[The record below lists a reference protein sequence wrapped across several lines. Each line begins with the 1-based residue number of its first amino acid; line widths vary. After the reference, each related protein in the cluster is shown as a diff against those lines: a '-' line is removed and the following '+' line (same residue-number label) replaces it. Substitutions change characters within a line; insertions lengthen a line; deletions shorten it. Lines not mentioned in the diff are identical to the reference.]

1 MLDLVCNDPSACS
14 QDQRNYQP
22 ISIFESAFIEIYT
35 SESTNTDSQPSE
47 DMRPIEFDAPYIIA
61 NIPTCIIDE
70 NVQSVPV
77 NIENVHVNEDI
88 VNLQPIPIS
97 NTNSFPSG
105 FEVDEPSAKIPP
117 FEIDGL
123 ALDTDLLDLSVPN
136 FSLEI
141 DFKDEQLQPVGSDFQ
156 VESREDLELNTS
168 QESSGI
174 PDSDEIQIVQFVT
187 ANNSSLTITS
197 LLPHEAIRHPTVI
210 EVYSCEYCERKFTSE
225 AATHAHI
232 FDIHLESK
240 EPVFQVQESITFLR
254 NYPAPACLS
263 CRTGFLTLNLLNKH
277 CQRLHSGDLNK
288 FACSIC
294 NFDFPALNDFFTH
307 RCTNEMPVWKPF
319 KCDVCEECFVSFELR
334 ASHDCDGPPIFER
347 DLCPDELQSVV
358 LLPSLDNLLE
368 LTLPPLVEDL
378 DILSCIY
385 CSEKFPDEEQLAQHI
400 IQLHLSFDIN
410 PYNRKCLPKR
420 KSFSSCKECG
430 LIFASS
436 AARLSHSCLHSS
448 NQNQNTSQTH
458 ISVSLP
464 SDLDAGMNDQ
474 VELSANPQ
482 SDGLQNV
489 QIENLSGTLPIPPA
503 TSPNQDVSL
512 SPQASSQ
519 NSTVRKKSRKCS
531 FQGCSVIK
539 TSKKAL
545 SIHRFPSLP
554 PPPDSLQAIPVSP
567 VEPESCPS
575 HPLRSGDTL
584 HLLFPIFNPTDCTEE
599 NCVFKSRG
607 KTWHSIKCSL
617 LRHLRTAHH
626 FTSLIT
632 VHWCATCASR
642 IKQPKKHQ
650 CLTPGVMINIKID
663 GAFPC
668 TEDGCTDEFPS
679 ELGLRNHLTAHKKAS
694 ALANATQRV
703 IPKMGP
709 KKFKRKKK
717 VDLPVPDLPDESIT
731 DPVFALAPPPEDV
744 NPSNEDVQDDVP
756 VPGPLSIY
764 IEHIEDIINQDPS
777 QEFFEYF
784 CQAIEMAVV
793 EVQNISFQPP
803 PSQPADQN
811 IKRSRKD
818 IDVTDPQACQTLFNR
833 NPKRAVREICEGP
846 PIRCQIPV
854 NIIEDHFK
862 SAWDAQHPVLAPLPP
877 VSEERTPIL
886 ERNFSITEV
895 SKKTGRIPP
904 SWKRTVTILI
914 PKKNSDLDNPANWR
928 PIALSNTIYKIF
940 TKVLAGRLSDWYSK
954 FSALSHCQKGFT
966 PFDGVLEH
974 NFVLQTRLE
983 HARAQNKDL
992 CVDWLDVTNAFGA
1005 VPHQLIYN
1013 ALSAAGSGEQFIN
1026 IIKDIY
1032 TDCHTSILSN
1042 DASTN
1047 PIKINSGV
1055 KQGCPISG
1063 LLFNISI
1070 DHILR
1075 KVQGNA
1081 SEHQILA
1088 FADDLCLLG
1097 SSADELQDML
1107 DVVQSE
1113 MSNIG
1118 LALNPLR
1125 GGGTP
1130 SVPPTS
1136 RFFFINLYKG
1146 SALQRVNPSK
1156 SFSFHFSGSTP
1167 VRVEHSTFRLG
1178 SDLLTPIEE
1187 FNFTKF
1193 LGKPVGFNPV
1203 PDYDTFNNFGI
1214 TAKKLLASQLSA
1226 WQKIQALKMFFF
1238 PALQFVMRTGQ
1249 FKKEDW
1255 SLLDDAIRHAVKEV
1269 LYLPENAS
1277 NEYIY
1282 GHVRSGC
1289 VGLPIAAEESD
1300 LNRIDSAFKLLTSK
1314 DSILADLALKHLT
1327 NSASSRMQKI
1337 NITDDDLAN
1346 FMSGDLEIDEN
1357 DRPHSNPYS
1366 NVWTVARVA
1375 SRRMKAEWLFNE
1387 GIPQIKFKD
1396 ITIKSSA
1403 RRKVLFS
1410 IRNRLRQ
1417 DRALALT
1424 SDQGRIMECIAQ
1436 SLASS
1441 HFLLNGQ
1448 YLRFSEYR
1456 FIHRARLNLL
1466 PLNGLQRKET
1476 TYINSIAVPPRHTA
1490 NLKTGRAI
1498 NCSYKRTKA
1507 TKQLIVEGFLKVND

>member
-1 MLDLVCNDPSACS
+1 
-14 QDQRNYQP
+14 QTI
-22 ISIFESAFIEIYT
+22 ISE
-35 SESTNTDSQPSE
+35 
-47 DMRPIEFDAPYIIA
+47 
-61 NIPTCIIDE
+61 
-70 NVQSVPV
+70 
-77 NIENVHVNEDI
+77 
-88 VNLQPIPIS
+88 
-97 NTNSFPSG
+97 
-105 FEVDEPSAKIPP
+105 
-117 FEIDGL
+117 
-123 ALDTDLLDLSVPN
+123 
-136 FSLEI
+136 
-141 DFKDEQLQPVGSDFQ
+141 
-156 VESREDLELNTS
+156 
-168 QESSGI
+168 
-174 PDSDEIQIVQFVT
+174 
-187 ANNSSLTITS
+187 
-197 LLPHEAIRHPTVI
+197 
-210 EVYSCEYCERKFTSE
+210 
-225 AATHAHI
+225 
-232 FDIHLESK
+232 
-240 EPVFQVQESITFLR
+240 
-254 NYPAPACLS
+254 
-263 CRTGFLTLNLLNKH
+263 
-277 CQRLHSGDLNK
+277 
-288 FACSIC
+288 
-294 NFDFPALNDFFTH
+294 
-307 RCTNEMPVWKPF
+307 
-319 KCDVCEECFVSFELR
+319 
-334 ASHDCDGPPIFER
+334 
-347 DLCPDELQSVV
+347 
-358 LLPSLDNLLE
+358 
-368 LTLPPLVEDL
+368 
-378 DILSCIY
+378 
-385 CSEKFPDEEQLAQHI
+385 
-400 IQLHLSFDIN
+400 
-410 PYNRKCLPKR
+410 
-420 KSFSSCKECG
+420 
-430 LIFASS
+430 
-436 AARLSHSCLHSS
+436 
-448 NQNQNTSQTH
+448 
-458 ISVSLP
+458 SLP
-464 SDLDAGMNDQ
+464 SDLNDGMIDH
-474 VELSANPQ
+474 VELSTNPQ
-482 SDGLQNV
+482 FDGLQNV
-489 QIENLSGTLPIPPA
+489 QIVNTSGTISITPA
-503 TSPNQDVSL
+503 APPNQDVSL
-512 SPQASSQ
+512 SMFHCLLSLHRKILLSEKSPGNVLSKDAQLSKQARRHYRFIGFA
-519 NSTVRKKSRKCS
+519 STKFHSRNVIHKLILNLRKTFIQPLLHLLQIHCKL
-531 FQGCSVIK
+531 F
-539 TSKKAL
+539 L
-545 SIHRFPSLP
+545 SP
-554 PPPDSLQAIPVSP
+554 P
-567 VEPESCPS
+567 VETESCPS

-584 HLLFPIFNPTDCTEE
+584 HLLFPIFNPTDCTEK

-607 KTWHSIKCSL
+607 KTWYSIKCSL
-617 LRHLRTAHH
+617 LRHLQTAHH
-626 FTSLIT
+626 LSNLIT

-650 CLTPGVMINIKID
+650 CLAPGVMANIKID

-668 TEDGCTDEFPS
+668 TENGCTDEFPS
-679 ELGLRNHLTAHKKAS
+679 ELGLRNHLSAHKKAT

-717 VDLPVPDLPDESIT
+717 GDLPVTDIPDESIT
-731 DPVFALAPPPEDV
+731 DPVFALAPPPPPEVD
-744 NPSNEDVQDDVP
+744 NPPYEETQEDVP

-764 IEHIEDIINQDPS
+764 IEHIEDIINQDPTE
-777 QEFFEYF
+777 EFFEYF
-784 CQAIEMAVV
+784 CQAIEMAVA

-811 IKRSRKD
+811 VKRSRKD
-818 IDVTDPQACQTLFNR
+818 IDITDPQACQTLFNR

-846 PIRCQIPV
+846 PIRCQIPANV
-854 NIIEDHFK
+854 IEDHFK
-862 SAWDAQHPVLAPLPP
+862 SAWDAQHPVLTPLPP
-877 VSEERTPIL
+877 TSEERTPIL
-886 ERNFSITEV
+886 ERNFSINEV
-895 SKKTGRIPP
+895 SKKLASAQNSAPGPDRLTYFHWRSVPKSQKFLTLAFNASLHFQRIPP
-904 SWKRTVTILI
+904 SWKRTVNILI
-914 PKKNSDLDNPANWR
+914 PKKSSDLDNPANWR

-940 TKVLAGRLSDWYSK
+940 TKVLAGRLSDWCSK

-974 NFVLQTRLE
+974 DFVLQTRLE

-992 CVDWLDVTNAFGA
+992 CVAWLDVTNAFGA
-1005 VPHQLIYN
+1005 DPHQLIYN

-1042 DASTN
+1042 DSSTN

-1075 KVQGNA
+1075 KIQGNA

-1113 MSNIG
+1113 MTNIG
-1118 LALNPLR
+1118 LALNP
-1125 GGGTP
+1125 T
-1130 SVPPTS
+1130 
-1136 RFFFINLYKG
+1136 
-1146 SALQRVNPSK
+1146 K

-1238 PALQFVMRTGQ
+1238 PALQFVIRTGQ

-1255 SLLDDAIRHAVKEV
+1255 TLLDDAVRHAVKEV
-1269 LYLPENAS
+1269 LFLPENAS

-1314 DSILADLALKHLT
+1314 DSLLSDLALKHLT
-1327 NSASSRMQKI
+1327 NSVSSRMQKV
-1337 NITDDDLAN
+1337 NITDEDLAN
-1346 FMSGDLEIDEN
+1346 FMSGDLDIDEN

-1375 SRRMKAEWLFNE
+1375 SRRLKAEWLFNE

-1396 ITIKSSA
+1396 IIIKSSA

-1424 SDQGRIMECIAQ
+1424 SKPDQGRIMECIAQ
-1436 SLASS
+1436 SPTSS

-1466 PLNGLQRKET
+1466 PLNGLPWKET
-1476 TYINSIAVPPRHTA
+1476 TDKKCRRCSKADLETLAHVLNHCEPHSRAWQLRHNGIQDRIVVAARNSSVEILSVNKKVTKELNLRPDIVLKLNGKIFIVDVTCPFENRLESIERAKQEKHRKYAPLLDHFLPSSSSVEIVPIVVGALGYWDPANDRFLSKIMSKSYLKKMAKLCVSDNARWARDIYVEHITGHRQFNESLVVNNPDYRPQEIPPQDDPLAAPVITPLSGYDFCTSCRAFCHSWTITINFHGVWWCCVIPVYSIVHFYFCFLCNCFSFYVKCLFYILTPFSFSLT
-1490 NLKTGRAI
+1490 
-1498 NCSYKRTKA
+1498 
-1507 TKQLIVEGFLKVND
+1507 